1 MKIIFSIFI
10 FCIVL
15 FIYLHIHFHLKTSDD
30 LEIFEMEQFSKSKLE
45 EICDLR
51 QPVLFDCDENQK
63 IIEFFNKEYFL
74 QNYPSFEIKIR
85 NVGDV
90 DDNTEMYLPLPFYS
104 AIKLFNQ
111 DKSSSYYSDNN
122 MDYLQ
127 ETGLIK
133 IMKTNDA
140 TMRPYMVS
148 NCNYDILLGSHGCS
162 TPFKYE
168 INYRNFFLLTSG
180 SAIIKLAPPKS
191 SKYLFP
197 IKDYENFEFKTLI
210 NPWNVQD
217 EYKDDFNKVK
227 CLEFNMIVGKTLFIP
242 AYWWYSIKI
251 TKDAT
256 IASFKYRT
264 YMNNIS
270 ISPYI
275 AMHILQLQNVKRNLV
290 KKIDIKELNSEEKK
304 ENDE

>member
-111 DKSSSYYSDNN
+111 DKSSTYYSDNN

-197 IKDYENFEFKTLI
+197 LKDYENFEFKTLI

-227 CLEFNMIVGKTLFIP
+227 CLEFNMVVGKTLFIP

-264 YMNNIS
+264 YMNNIA

-275 AMHILQLQNVKRNLV
+275 GMHVLQLQNVKRNLV

>member
-111 DKSSSYYSDNN
+111 DKSSTYYSDNN

-197 IKDYENFEFKTLI
+197 LKDYENFEFKTLI

-227 CLEFNMIVGKTLFIP
+227 CLEFNMVVGKTLFIP

-264 YMNNIS
+264 YMNNIA
-270 ISPYI
+270 ISQYI
-275 AMHILQLQNVKRNLV
+275 GKHVLQLHNVKRNLV

>member
-111 DKSSSYYSDNN
+111 DKTSTYYSDNN

-210 NPWNVQD
+210 NPWNVQA

-227 CLEFNMIVGKTLFIP
+227 CLEFNMVVGKTLFIP

-264 YMNNIS
+264 YMNNIA

-275 AMHILQLQNVKRNLV
+275 GMHVLQLQNVKRNLV